1 MGLLIKL
8 QNGDTALKSLK
19 FGNDRPGGGDSG
31 QPYIKD
37 PILDN
42 PLPESK
48 DFLLRGGLNAPI
60 DAAQDVVRLTKYMFD
75 LKSPSGLLFTAKQNL
90 LSRTAPK
97 TEASK
102 GIGYAGGALNEGVYT
117 PLSTLAQA
125 GVGFAGIHLNK
136 QGIDPTGL
144 IPGLSINKYNDVVTF
159 DQPSEKNKLVNL
171 SQYSLKNFNG
181 IKGYDLNQGNDVIT
195 YGGGPGS
202 VLGVGRTHI
211 RHADQRTGINN
222 PLSSTNKSYFYDG
235 GLTRLNSD
243 SIIHNDKVTY
253 GLGASKEQGLD
264 DTQIGISEDGTFTP
278 KYNYTL
284 PNSTLSKD
292 TKGLTLSGSGGYQ
305 IGLPRPGT
313 EVNYNNLLGASKKE
327 GLNNLE
333 TSIKEDGHFDTSLPT
348 TSKFNPEV
356 LYSTLS
362 KDTKGL
368 TLSGS
373 GGYQIGKQNHFTEE
387 SDTTY
392 KSQIQGKL
400 VELGRELLSI
410 SQFDVSTKTWE
421 VTSGGKLI
429 PSYSSSPSLKIDP
442 KADEKGQTLE
452 DTVIAIRLDAS
463 NNEGYLANLNKNGG
477 VNSDGATSFHNPYR
491 VGGHGISNDF
501 RQVNRTKRGFSEAY
515 VTYDHIAPVDPITGE
530 KKQYIDYKSETT
542 IDNIYYNSGESKRT
556 SNSLDN
562 DFKDLIEFKIGIV
575 NPESPTDVNYTRFRA
590 YIDNFS
596 DSYGSDWSKQT
607 YMGRGEKFFKYNS
620 FDRSISLGF
629 TIVADNYTNL
639 QTMYTQLNKLAAS
652 LAPTYT
658 GQGYLAG
665 NLHKLTVGDYVV
677 DQYGILEGMTYEIM
691 DESPWEIAAG
701 SQLPMYIR
709 VTGIKFTPI
718 HNFRPEMNWIPNDE
732 KILEQHRFINQT
744 IETNSTN

>member
-125 GVGFAGIHLNK
+125 GVGFAGVHLNK

-144 IPGLSINKYNDVVTF
+144 IPGLSVNKYNDVVTF

-235 GLTRLNSD
+235 GLTRPNSD
-243 SIIHNDKVTY
+243 NIIYNDKVTY
-253 GLGASKEQGLD
+253 GLGASKKQGLD
-264 DTQIGISEDGTFTP
+264 DTQIGITEDGTFTAR
-278 KYNYTL
+278 YNYTL
-284 PNSTLSKD
+284 SNSTLSKD
-292 TKGLTLSGSGGYQ
+292 TKGLTLSGSNGYQ
-305 IGLPRPGT
+305 IGNSLKHQT
-313 EVNYNNLLGASKKE
+313 EQSE
-327 GLNNLE
+327 
-333 TSIKEDGHFDTSLPT
+333 
-348 TSKFNPEV
+348 
-356 LYSTLS
+356 
-362 KDTKGL
+362 
-368 TLSGS
+368 
-373 GGYQIGKQNHFTEE
+373 
-387 SDTTY
+387 TTY
-392 KSQIQGKL
+392 KSQIQQKL
-400 VELGRELLSI
+400 RFFGRELLSD
-410 SQFDVSTKTWE
+410 SSFDTGE
-421 VTSGGKLI
+421 TSGNARVWAPTSNTNREVGSDSGRFIAK
-429 PSYSSSPSLKIDP
+429 YSSRNTLIVDP
-442 KADEKGQTLE
+442 KIISGSSEYDSDSRKDINKATL
-452 DTVIAIRLDAS
+452 I
-463 NNEGYLANLNKNGG
+463 NNPDSKGYLANLNKNSGIYEDPKNPG
-477 VNSDGATSFHNPYR
+477 NYVTQHNPNR
-491 VGGHGISNDF
+491 VGGRGIAADF
-501 RQVNRTKRGFSEAY
+501 RLVNRNKRGFYDPTEDIAY
-515 VTYDHIAPVDPITGE
+515 DYITDTT
-530 KKQYIDYKSETT
+530 DYSTQSL
-542 IDNIYYNSGESKRT
+542 DRIYYDTSAKKRT
-556 SNSLDN
+556 SNSIESGN
-562 DFKDLIEFKIGIV
+562 DLIDFRFEII
-575 NPESPTDVNYTRFRA
+575 NPGNPTNNPKPLKFRA

-596 DSYGSDWSKQT
+596 DSYNADWKSQT
-607 YMGRGEKFFKYNS
+607 YMGRAEKFYKYGS

-629 TIVADNYTNL
+629 TIVADSSDNL
-639 QTMYTQLNKLAAS
+639 DIMYEQLNLLAAS

-658 GQGYLAG
+658 AYGYMAG
-665 NLHKLTVGDYVV
+665 NLHKLTVGNYVTNQV
-677 DQYGILEGMTYEIM
+677 GIMDGLTYEVM
-691 DESPWEIAAG
+691 DESPWEITPG
-701 SQLPMYIR
+701 RQLPMYIK
-709 VTGIKFTPI
+709 VTGIKFIPI
-718 HNFRPEMNWIPNDE
+718 HDFRPE
-732 KILEQHRFINQT
+732 ILWDGNQHQFIKQ
-744 IETNSTN
+744 

>member
-48 DFLLRGGLNAPI
+48 DFLLRGGLNAPT

-144 IPGLSINKYNDVVTF
+144 LPGLSINKYNDVVTF

-222 PLSSTNKSYFYDG
+222 PLSSTNKKYFYDG
-235 GLTRLNSD
+235 GLTRPNSD
-243 SIIHNDKVTY
+243 NK
-253 GLGASKEQGLD
+253 
-264 DTQIGISEDGTFTP
+264 TP
-278 KYNYTL
+278 GGGVDYNY
-284 PNSTLSKD
+284 
-292 TKGLTLSGSGGYQ
+292 
-305 IGLPRPGT
+305 
-313 EVNYNNLLGASKKE
+313 LLGVSKKE
-327 GLNNLE
+327 NLTEFE
-333 TSIKEDGHFDTSLPT
+333 TGINSDGNFTTLYSPSLP
-348 TSKFNPEV
+348 
-356 LYSTLS
+356 YSTLS
-362 KDTKGL
+362 KYNPTGQS
-368 TLSGS
+368 LSGS
-373 GGYQIGKQNHFTEE
+373 NGYQIGDNLKYQTQEKDAIF
-387 SDTTY
+387 
-392 KSQIQGKL
+392 KSFPIEDRLISYNRQ
-400 VELGRELLSI
+400 LLSPIVFDTGRI
-410 SQFDVSTKTWE
+410 SGNANTWA
-421 VTSGGKLI
+421 VTSDSVLI
-429 PSYSSSPSLKIDP
+429 PKYTSKPTLFRDYSDIDV
-442 KADEKGQTLE
+442 KNAGGGLWKEF
-452 DTVIAIRLDAS
+452 
-463 NNEGYLANLNKNGG
+463 NNGTTTHKEGYLADLDKNAGTWETSHGIQLNNNNAYPGG
-477 VNSDGATSFHNPYR
+477 VAP
-491 VGGHGISNDF
+491 DF
-501 RQVNRTKRGFSEAY
+501 RKTPRTKRGLYELPLTAQNEKFDKPIPG
-515 VTYDHIAPVDPITGE
+515 YDNLGTGE
-530 KKQYIDYKSETT
+530 TYSEYHEKNGRLKKNTLQRIYYKS
-542 IDNIYYNSGESKRT
+542 NESSFKT
-556 SNSLDN
+556 SNLLNKDN
-562 DFKDLIEFKIGIV
+562 DLISFNFGII
-575 NPESPTDVNYTRFRA
+575 NPTNPSDITTLYFRA

-596 DSYGSDWSKQT
+596 DTYNADWKPQT
-607 YMGRGEKFFKYNS
+607 YMGRAEKFYKYGS

-629 TIVADNYTNL
+629 TIVADNETNL
-639 QTMYTQLNKLAAS
+639 TTMYNQLNTLAAS

-658 GQGYLAG
+658 TYGYMAG
-665 NLHKLTVGDYVV
+665 NLHRLTVGNYVSNQV
-677 DQYGILEGMTYEIM
+677 GIMDGLTYEVT
-691 DESPWEIAAG
+691 DESPWEINAG
-701 SQLPMYIR
+701 SQLPMYIK

-718 HNFRPEMNWIPNDE
+718 HDFRPESQFNTTH
-732 KILEQHRFINQT
+732 QFIKQ
-744 IETNSTN
+744 

>member
-144 IPGLSINKYNDVVTF
+144 IPGLGVNKYNDVVTF

-181 IKGYDLNQGNDVIT
+181 VKGYDLNQGNDVIT

-222 PLSSTNKSYFYDG
+222 PLSSTNKKYFYDG
-235 GLTRLNSD
+235 GLTRPNSD
-243 SIIHNDKVTY
+243 NK
-253 GLGASKEQGLD
+253 
-264 DTQIGISEDGTFTP
+264 TP
-278 KYNYTL
+278 GGGVDYNY
-284 PNSTLSKD
+284 
-292 TKGLTLSGSGGYQ
+292 
-305 IGLPRPGT
+305 
-313 EVNYNNLLGASKKE
+313 LLGVSKKE
-327 GLNNLE
+327 NLTEFETGINN
-333 TSIKEDGHFDTSLPT
+333 DGNFTTLYSPSLP
-348 TSKFNPEV
+348 
-356 LYSTLS
+356 YSTLS
-362 KDTKGL
+362 KYNPTGQS
-368 TLSGS
+368 LSGS
-373 GGYQIGKQNHFTEE
+373 NGYQIGDNLKYQTQQ

-392 KSQIQGKL
+392 KSQIEGKL
-400 VELGRELLSI
+400 VTYGRELLSKSI
-410 SQFDVSTKTWE
+410 FIVGNTWRA
-421 VTSGGKLI
+421 TSSGPGGI
-429 PSYSSSPSLKIDP
+429 IQEYSSRNSLIVDKEASAEKNDTKKFEIINRP
-442 KADEKGQTLE
+442 KT
-452 DTVIAIRLDAS
+452 
-463 NNEGYLANLNKNGG
+463 EGYLANLDKNSG
-477 VNSDGATSFHNPYR
+477 VAFIDGTYTYFNNVTSEGYGR
-491 VGGHGISNDF
+491 GIAGDF
-501 RQVNRTKRGFSEAY
+501 RRVTRKKRGFDNENNS
-515 VTYDHIAPVDPITGE
+515 YDYITNDNANWDKTVD
-530 KKQYIDYKSETT
+530 K
-542 IDNIYYNSGESKRT
+542 IYYSTSDKRT
-556 SNSLDN
+556 SNKIN
-562 DFKDLIEFKIGIV
+562 EGPDLIDFRFEII
-575 NPESPTDVNYTRFRA
+575 NPGNPTNNPKPLKFRA

-596 DSYGSDWSKQT
+596 DSYNADWKPQT
-607 YMGRGEKFFKYNS
+607 YMGRAEKFYKYGS

-629 TIVADNYTNL
+629 TIVADSSTNL
-639 QTMYTQLNKLAAS
+639 NIMYEQLNLLASS

-658 GQGYLAG
+658 TYGYMAG
-665 NLHKLTVGDYVV
+665 NLHKLTVGNYVTNQV
-677 DQYGILEGMTYEIM
+677 GIMDGLTYEVM
-691 DESPWEIAAG
+691 DESPWEITPG
-701 SQLPMYIR
+701 RQLPMYIK
-709 VTGIKFTPI
+709 VTGIKFIPI
-718 HNFRPEMNWIPNDE
+718 HDFRPE
-732 KILEQHRFINQT
+732 ILWDGNQHQFIKQ
-744 IETNSTN
+744 